1 MKKREDMRKLQENH
15 ETIKN
20 NVYKGSFTSMVA
32 VKKIAFFYWN
42 SQFNSI
48 VMDRQTDTVR
58 C

>member
-1 MKKREDMRKLQENH
+1 MKKERGYEKLQENH

-42 SQFNSI
+42 SI